1 MFKKTIALS
10 LLLAS
15 FVTLGL
21 GCKDA
26 AQVPKEKTAPVALQ
40 YWGVYTDSSDMD
52 VLVADF
58 KKRHP
63 NIDVQYRKFRPEEYE
78 QKLLEAFAE
87 DRGPDLF
94 TIHNTWLK
102 KYLTRLAP
110 MPDKFS
116 FASFVSTG
124 GGISQST
131 EVQLVTKTGL
141 GLKQIRDQFVG
152 AVEGDVMALDPASP
166 TATAQKKVFAL
177 PFYVDTLA
185 MFYNKD
191 LLAQSGVVKPA
202 QDWLGVLNQAEKLT
216 KISAED
222 NRVVQSMAALG
233 TGTNVHRAGDI
244 VLSLMMQNGARISLD
259 DGRFVFNQQA
269 AAQAQDEETPGAA
282 ALHFYLDFGNPRK
295 KSYTWSPETGD
306 SLEAFTQG
314 RVAYY
319 FGYSYDLPTIKARNP
334 RLNFDIAPLPV
345 PKVGDKPINIANY
358 WMEAVSKK
366 STHKD
371 EAWLFIME
379 QATAKEALTKYLAQ
393 TRRAAAFTEV
403 VSAQAED
410 LDLGV
415 FAKQNLTARSWYRG
429 RNPQAAEQILVDMI
443 EEARNSIINP
453 PPDAVESEL
462 YQKAV
467 NRAVARLNDTL

>member
-1 MFKKTIALS
+1 MLNKFTAFFIMAATLM
-10 LLLAS
+10 
-15 FVTLGL
+15 TLGL
-21 GCKDA
+21 GCKKA
-26 AQVPKEKTAPVALQ
+26 AEIPPEKTQPVALQ

-52 VLVADF
+52 VLISDF

-63 NIDVQYRKFRPEEYE
+63 NIDIQYRKFRPEEYE
-78 QKLLEAFAE
+78 QKLLEAFAD

-94 TIHNTWLK
+94 TIQNTWLK
-102 KYLTRLAP
+102 KYLPRLTP
-110 MPDKFS
+110 MPEQFS
-116 FASFVSTG
+116 FAAFVSSG
-124 GGISQST
+124 GGISQKT
-131 EVQLVTKTGL
+131 EVQLVTKSGF
-141 GLKQIRDQFVG
+141 GVKQIRDQFIG
-152 AVEGDVMALDPASP
+152 TVEADVMALDPASP
-166 TATAQKKVFAL
+166 TATAKKKVFAL

-185 MFYNKD
+185 MYYNKD

-202 QDWLGVLNQAEKLT
+202 QDWLAVLKQAEKLT

-222 NRVVQSMAALG
+222 NRVVQSVAALG
-233 TGTNVHRAGDI
+233 TGTNVHRAGEI
-244 VLSLMMQNGARISLD
+244 VLSLMIQNGARVTLD
-259 DGRFVFNQQA
+259 DGRFAFQQQA
-269 AAQAQDEETPGAA
+269 QQQAQDEETPGAA
-282 ALHFYLDFGNPRK
+282 ALNFYLDFANPRK
-295 KSYTWSPETGD
+295 KSYTWSPEIGD

-319 FGYSYDLPTIKARNP
+319 FGYSYDLSTIKARNP

-345 PKVGDKPINIANY
+345 PKVGDKPMNIANY

-366 STHKD
+366 SKFKD

-379 QATAKEALTKYLAQ
+379 QATNKEALTKYLAQ
-393 TRRAAAFTEV
+393 TRRAAALSEV
-403 VSAQAED
+403 VGTQSDD

-429 RNPQAAEQILVDMI
+429 RNPHAADQILVDMI
-443 EEARNSIINP
+443 EEARNAIINP
-453 PPDAVESEL
+453 PPDAVESEI